1 MAKKKAAVP
10 DTRKAVEPRDPMSA
24 ELWHDELKAA
34 EKRDETWIKRA
45 DNVVARYRD
54 ERDMD
59 DRGERRTNILWSNTE
74 ILKSVLF
81 QAIGNPDVRRR
92 FPKKGKDERAARQAA
107 MTLERSLS
115 YCGDA
120 YDADAEVEYVVEDTL
135 LAGRGQAWVVY
146 DADVEEQ
153 ESETEDGETVTEA
166 VEIKDQSVRFDHVFW
181 KDYRTSAGRKESD
194 IWWKAR
200 AHHYTRDELIK
211 YFGEEHGK
219 AVSLNVDI
227 GDATKNRDKD
237 ETFKRARVWEI
248 WDKSKRERL
257 YVADGYPKIM
267 KKDADPYELREFFP
281 CPPAMYGV
289 KTTSSLVPVPEYT
302 LYQDQCE
309 ELDAITTRLNRLI
322 EALKR
327 RGVYD
332 ASAEGPDNQLSNL
345 ATAGD
350 NEFIPYKGFA
360 VLMEK
365 GGLAGVFQ
373 TEDLRPIIEV
383 VQQLYQQRATLI
395 QTIYEVTGI
404 SDVVRGAS
412 NPNETAT
419 AQRIKGQF
427 GSLRIT
433 TRQQRVN
440 KFIRDLYRIKAE
452 IIAEHFT
459 REKLVEMTGL
469 DMPLQVEVDQAKQ
482 QLAMIEQAQQQAQ
495 QPPQPGMPPVQ
506 APQVEPEMLKEMQTI
521 AKAVPWE
528 DISGIL
534 KSDNRRGYKVDVETE
549 DTAQVDEEAE
559 KAARMEFLN
568 TMQGFMAT
576 AVPAAQA
583 LPASIPL
590 VKELAVFAVK
600 SFKVGRGLEEA
611 FDDFFSKLEQ
621 APPQQ
626 PQPNPDVMKAEAEI
640 KRADAEMQMK
650 QATHAE
656 DLKSKELDRSVKE
669 ADLHLKSIEIEG
681 KTRELDLKAQQIE
694 LGIAADEQAL
704 AHQAA
709 THEMNAEKHS
719 VAIEGAQQS
728 QAQKAEAAEVKAA
741 QMQAAPGQG
750 GQPRPSVSARRPLPQ
765 MPQRPQQQNG
775 NDLLVQA
782 ITQMALGLDE
792 LRKSNVLVM
801 KAVTAPRTTKLLR
814 DPSGRSVGA
823 VQTVMNFENQQ
834 MMGNA

>member
-1 MAKKKAAVP
+1 MAKKRAAVP

-24 ELWHDELKAA
+24 GLWHDELKAA
-34 EKRDETWIKRA
+34 EKREETWIKRA
-45 DNVVARYRD
+45 DKVVARYRD

-81 QAIGNPDVRRR
+81 QSIGNPDVRRR
-92 FPKKGKDERAARQAA
+92 FPKKGKDERASRQAA
-107 MTLERSLS
+107 MSLERALS
-115 YCGDA
+115 YCGDS
-120 YDADAEVEYVVEDTL
+120 YDSDAEIEYVVEDHL
-135 LAGRGQAWVVY
+135 IAGRGQAWIVY
-146 DADVEEQ
+146 DADVAEE
-153 ESETEDGETVTEA
+153 ETEDDDGNKVKEA
-166 VEIKDQSVRFDHVFW
+166 VEITDQSVRFEHVFW

-200 AHHYTRDELIK
+200 RHHYNRDELIK

-219 AVSLNVDI
+219 AISLNVEMSD
-227 GDATKNRDKD
+227 GAKGKDRD
-237 ETFKRARVWEI
+237 ETFKRACVWEI
-248 WDKSKRERL
+248 WDKTKKERL
-257 YVADGYPKIM
+257 YVADGYPKIL
-267 KKDADPYELREFFP
+267 KKDDDPYELRQFFP
-281 CPPAMYGV
+281 CPAAMYGV
-289 KTTSSLVPVPEYT
+289 KTTSSLQPIPEYT

-322 EALKR
+322 DALKR

-350 NEFIPYKGFA
+350 NQFIPYKGFA

-365 GGLAGVFQ
+365 GGLSGVFQ

-433 TRQQRVN
+433 TRQAKVN
-440 KFIRDLYRIKAE
+440 RFIRDLYRLKGE

-469 DMPLQVEVDQAKQ
+469 DMPLQMEIDQAKQ
-482 QLAMIEQAQQQAQ
+482 QLAMIEQAKQQAQ
-495 QPPQPGMPPVQ
+495 QPPQPGQPP
-506 APQVEPEMLKEMQTI
+506 APAMPQVDPAMVKELQVI

-528 DISGIL
+528 EISGIL
-534 KSDNRRGYKVDVETE
+534 RSDDRRGYKVDIETE
-549 DTAQVDEEAE
+549 DTAQVDEDAE
-559 KAARMEFLN
+559 KAARMEFLT
-568 TMQGFMAT
+568 TMQNFMT
-576 AVPAAQA
+576 AMVPAAQA
-583 LPASIPL
+583 QPESIPL

-611 FDDFFSKLEQ
+611 FDDFFNKLEQ
-621 APPQQ
+621 APPQP

-640 KRADAEMQMK
+640 KRADADMQMK
-650 QATHAE
+650 QATHQE
-656 DLKSKELDRSVKE
+656 DLKHKELDRSIKE
-669 ADLHLKSIEIEG
+669 YDLQLKSVEIEG
-681 KTRELDLKAQQIE
+681 KTRELDLKAQQLE
-694 LGIAADEQAL
+694 LGIAADQQDM

-709 THEMNAEKHS
+709 THEMNAEKHA
-719 VAIEGAQQS
+719 VTIEGAHQT
-728 QAQKAEAAEVKAA
+728 QAQKAEAAEAKS
-741 QMQAAPGQG
+741 MQAQGQT
-750 GQPRPSVSARRPLPQ
+750 RPSAPVRRPLPQ
-765 MPQRPQQQNG
+765 IQPRQQQTG
-775 NDLLVQA
+775 NNDILVQA

-792 LRKSNVLVM
+792 LRRSNALVV

-814 DPSGRSVGA
+814 DASGRSVGA
-823 VQTVMNFENQQ
+823 VQTVMNFDNQP
-834 MMGNA
+834 AFAS